1 VNAVRTSSRAGSEM
15 SNGPGAAAILSAGA
29 GCFVLALLA
38 LAVDESAW
46 VKGML
51 NFYKPT
57 GPLSGVTTTAI
68 LVWLCLWM
76 FLEWRWGKR
85 TVAVGAI
92 CAAAFLL
99 LFLGLALTFPP
110 IVNLF

>member
-1 VNAVRTSSRAGSEM
+1 MNAVHTSASAGSEIY
-15 SNGPGAAAILSAGA
+15 NGPGAAAILSAGA

-38 LAVDESAW
+38 LAGDKLAW

-51 NFYKPT
+51 NLYKPT

-68 LVWLCLWM
+68 LVWLCLWL
-76 FLEWRWGKR
+76 FLEWRWGKK
-85 TVAVGAI
+85 TVAAGAI

-110 IVNLF
+110 IVDLF